1 MKKFLIITVLSLLIV
16 FIGLSRVYAI
26 GLGPY
31 IESGSGSGNW
41 ETMTDDFD
49 YSTSVDTSSF
59 GFGFVL
65 DTSPRDSKVFNYR
78 LNIGYEKHD
87 IELPVGGTIELN
99 GLSIDN
105 TFGFSIVRKKNIR
118 LWLGPQIRLGYY
130 TGNEEYSSNYSADY
144 TLFAFGLGPVL
155 GVNFGMGSVG
165 VISISRGYRFL
176 GYAGTEDYTI
186 DSIYVPEDGTN
197 DITIAGGMG
206 FLNASFLFGR

>member
-105 TFGFSIVRKKNIR
+105 TFGFSIVRKKNVR
-118 LWLGPQIRLGYY
+118 FWLGPQISLAYY
-130 TGNEEYSSNYSADY
+130 TGRHDNVDYSLA
-144 TLFAFGLGPVL
+144 AFGIGPVL
-155 GVNFGMGSVG
+155 GVNFPMGPVAT
-165 VISISRGYRFL
+165 ISLSGGFRL
-176 GYAGTEDYTI
+176 MGYAGTRDYDYYNYYDD
-186 DSIYVPEDGTN
+186 DSYDNNTDFTVS
-197 DITIAGGMG
+197 GGMG
-206 FLNASFLFGR
+206 FFNVSVLFGR